1 MLQRFEQSDFGNQ
14 LGNAFRGLDTDCEQL
29 MLLRDWYK
37 KVRACYG
44 IGFGKRVAIGSG
56 LFNLDGEIIKG
67 VHLIEKS
74 QISSRLMTLVKRVE
88 HEAKLLPRISS
99 LLEEHASWLGEQG
112 VLMQSYR
119 QVRNTLIAL
128 QGWFINPD
136 ISLEQMTHSSEI
148 LQNIND
154 LQISLENDSLQ
165 LGAFLQ
171 LTPLA
176 CGAYKNNQLT
186 LDTINDTLNF
196 AEQLVD
202 KINCVSLATQIRHLA
217 SGSDYDLLCRDG
229 GEIVSKWNEQ
239 IKNAELYALE
249 TKLERSQWLK
259 S

>member
-1 MLQRFEQSDFGNQ
+1 MLR
-14 LGNAFRGLDTDCEQL
+14 
-29 MLLRDWYK
+29 
-37 KVRACYG
+37 

-165 LGAFLQ
+165 LGAF
-171 LTPLA
+171 
-176 CGAYKNNQLT
+176 YN
-186 LDTINDTLNF
+186 
-196 AEQLVD
+196 
-202 KINCVSLATQIRHLA
+202 
-217 SGSDYDLLCRDG
+217 
-229 GEIVSKWNEQ
+229 
-239 IKNAELYALE
+239 
-249 TKLERSQWLK
+249 
-259 S
+259 

>member
-1 MLQRFEQSDFGNQ
+1 AKALLMAQSRKPDTKFAELKRCSADLLKYSELLQRFEQSDFGNQ

-128 QGWFINPD
+128 Q
-136 ISLEQMTHSSEI
+136 
-148 LQNIND
+148 
-154 LQISLENDSLQ
+154 
-165 LGAFLQ
+165 
-171 LTPLA
+171 
-176 CGAYKNNQLT
+176 
-186 LDTINDTLNF
+186 
-196 AEQLVD
+196 
-202 KINCVSLATQIRHLA
+202 
-217 SGSDYDLLCRDG
+217 
-229 GEIVSKWNEQ
+229 
-239 IKNAELYALE
+239 
-249 TKLERSQWLK
+249 
-259 S
+259 

>member
-1 MLQRFEQSDFGNQ
+1 MAQSRKPDTKFAELKRCSADLLKYSELLQRFEQSDFGNQ

-165 LGAFLQ
+165 LGAF
-171 LTPLA
+171 
-176 CGAYKNNQLT
+176 YN
-186 LDTINDTLNF
+186 
-196 AEQLVD
+196 
-202 KINCVSLATQIRHLA
+202 
-217 SGSDYDLLCRDG
+217 
-229 GEIVSKWNEQ
+229 
-239 IKNAELYALE
+239 
-249 TKLERSQWLK
+249 
-259 S
+259 